1 MKIEGIVINII
12 YRNEENGYN
21 IIVVETSDSDIT
33 CVGTM
38 PFFEPGD
45 NLEIEGDFTYH
56 DKYGEQILVNSVNLK
71 KPTGKTSI
79 INYLANAN
87 IKGIGKK
94 TASDIYDRFGDS
106 SIDIVYNEP
115 DKLIEIAGIG
125 KKKIADIK
133 MTSEESRDSRNTM
146 LFLQGLNI
154 SYNLSMKIYKLYGN
168 DAIDIIKTNPYQLME
183 DISGIGFKMA
193 DNIGQNMQMKSNSK
207 FRISAGIS
215 YILNYESEFNGHT
228 ALKYDYLVDNVSKLL
243 RVKKEEVVQEI
254 NYDAIEGKLYNVI
267 INEQKFIY
275 KNSLFK
281 AEKSVGLELSYK
293 KKTPYAFDVTIDE
306 DLSVFSDEQKLAI
319 NEAFKNMLL
328 VITGGPGTGKTT
340 IIKAITSILRSN
352 NLSYALLAPTGRAA
366 KRMQESTNDEAY
378 TIHRMIGIRPDDVV
392 SEYNEE
398 NPIEKDYIIVD
409 EMSMVDI
416 YLMKI
421 LLSAISANTALILVG
436 DSDQLPS
443 VGPGN
448 VLKDIIETD
457 IKTIRLKKI
466 FRQAGES
473 NIVINAHRIN
483 NGEYPILNEQG
494 KDFFFVEA
502 NRNNF
507 NEILIEL
514 VNNRLPK
521 FYGIDKVKDIQILC
535 PSKKTP
541 WGSAYINENM
551 QKAINISKDTLEIN
565 KQIFKVNDKVMQIR
579 NNYNLIP
586 ENSIFDTEG
595 VYNGDIGFV
604 SEIDQEYENLEVVF
618 YDGSFVKYKKEDIKD
633 LDLSYAI
640 TIHKSQGSEFDC
652 VIIPMMQVA
661 PMLLT
666 RNLFY
671 TGVTRAKRLV
681 VLVGDKQ
688 IIKKMV
694 DNNSSSKRYTNL
706 SYWINEMGDVIDDW
720 LDISWQKYMLH
731 L

>member
-1 MKIEGIVINII
+1 MKIEGIVTNII

-71 KPTGKTSI
+71 RPTGKTSI

-94 TASDIYDRFGDS
+94 TASDIYDRFKDE
-106 SIDIVYNEP
+106 SIDIVYNNP
-115 DKLIEIAGIG
+115 DKLIEITGIG

-154 SYNLSMKIYKLYGN
+154 SYNLSMKIFKHYGN

-228 ALKYDYLVDNVSKLL
+228 ALKYDYLVDKVSKLL
-243 RVKKEEVVQEI
+243 RVKKEEVVKEI
-254 NYDAIEGKLYNVI
+254 NDDAIEGKLYNVI

-319 NEAFKNMLL
+319 KEAFKNMLL

-352 NLSYALLAPTGRAA
+352 NLTYALLAPTGRAA

-378 TIHRMIGIRPDDVV
+378 TIHRMIGIRPDELI

-416 YLMKI
+416 YLMKT
-421 LLSAISANTALILVG
+421 LLAAISANTALILVG

-483 NGEYPILNEQG
+483 NGEYPILNEAG

-507 NEILIEL
+507 NDTLIDL

-535 PSKKTP
+535 PSKKTA

-551 QKAINISKDTLEIN
+551 QKAINLSKDKLEIK
-565 KQIFKVNDKVMQIR
+565 KQIFKMNDKVMQIR

-586 ENSIFDTEG
+586 ENSIYETEG

-671 TGVTRAKRLV
+671 TGVTRAKKLV
-681 VLVGDKQ
+681 ILVGEKN

-694 DNNSSSKRYTNL
+694 DNNSSNKRYTNL
-706 SYWINEMGDVIDDW
+706 SYWINEMGDVIDD
-720 LDISWQKYMLH
+720 
-731 L
+731 

>member
-1 MKIEGIVINII
+1 MKIEGIVTNII

-38 PFFEPGD
+38 PFFDEGD
-45 NLEIEGDFTYH
+45 NVEIEGEFTYH
-56 DKYGEQILVNSVNLK
+56 EKYGEQILVESVNLK
-71 KPTGKTSI
+71 KPTGASSI
-79 INYLANAN
+79 INFLSNAN

-94 TASDIYDRFGDS
+94 TAKDIYNVFGDEA
-106 SIDIVYNEP
+106 IDIVYNNP
-115 DKLIEIAGIG
+115 DKLIQIPGIG
-125 KKKIADIK
+125 KKKIEDIK
-133 MTSEESRDSRNTM
+133 LTSQESRDSRNTM

-168 DAIDIIKTNPYQLME
+168 DAIDIIKANPYKLVE
-183 DISGIGFKMA
+183 DISGVGFAMA
-193 DNIGQNMQMKSNSK
+193 DNIAANMQMKSNSK

-215 YILNYESEFNGHT
+215 HILNYESEFNGHT
-228 ALKYDYLVDNVSKLL
+228 SLKYDYLLEEVSKLL
-243 RVKKEEVVQEI
+243 KVKKEDIANEI
-254 NYDAIEGKLYNVI
+254 NEDAVEGKLYISVI
-267 INEQKFIY
+267 NDQKFVY

-281 AEKSVGLELSYK
+281 AEKSVAMELIYK
-293 KKTPYAFDVTIDE
+293 KNTPYAFDINIDE

-340 IIKAITSILRSN
+340 IIKAITSILRDN

-366 KRMQESTNDEAY
+366 KRIQESTNDEAY
-378 TIHRMIGIRPDDVV
+378 TIHRLIGIRPDEVI

-416 YLMKI
+416 YLMKT

-457 IKTIRLKKI
+457 IKTIRLQKI
-466 FRQAGES
+466 FRQAGQS

-483 NGEYPILNEQG
+483 NGDYPILNEAN
-494 KDFFFVEA
+494 KDFFFIEA
-502 NRNNF
+502 DRNNF
-507 NEILIEL
+507 DDTIIDL

-535 PSKKTP
+535 PSKKTS
-541 WGSAYINENM
+541 WGSTAINENM
-551 QKAINISKDTLEIN
+551 QKSINFSSEKLEIN
-565 KQIFKVNDKVMQIR
+565 KQTFKLNDKVMQIR

-586 ENSIFDTEG
+586 ENSIYESEG
-595 VYNGDIGFV
+595 VYNGDIGFIRN
-604 SEIDQEYENLEVVF
+604 IDTEEENMEVVF
-618 YDGSFVKYKKEDIKD
+618 YDGSFVKYKKDDIKD

-666 RNLFY
+666 RNLLY
-671 TGVTRAKRLV
+671 TGVTRAKKLV
-681 VLVGDKQ
+681 ILVGDKK

-694 DNNSSSKRYTNL
+694 DNNKSSKRYTNL
-706 SYWINEMGDVIDDW
+706 SYWINEMGDLIDDW
-720 LDISWQKYMLH
+720 FIVSW
-731 L
+731 